1 MVVTRHGQ
9 RAFTLVEIL
18 VVIAI
23 IGSLIALLLPA
34 VQAAR
39 EAARRI
45 HCANQ
50 VKQIALALQNYI
62 SSRGVLPS
70 GCIFGPSW
78 ETSAGRYNGPYD
90 VIAESQHGRHGT
102 SWILQILPY
111 VEQQDLFDRWDFG
124 TNVLG
129 NKQVAN
135 TDIAAFYCP
144 SRRSGIVGD
153 QRRMLLSGF
162 TAGGTDYGGCLG
174 RLNSCNNEC
183 YRTDHEC
190 GHQLVNSYYFIY
202 NDGVSEKIGAFTPNS
217 AVRLRDIADGTSHT
231 ILVGELQRLLPPD
244 DATSWDEGNSFSN
257 DGWAVGGI
265 STLFVTAVAY
275 DGDIEQND
283 RGQKGNRINNGFFES
298 AGSEHPGGAHF
309 GLADGSVRFVNEDID
324 EDVFAWMGSISDG
337 MTFEMP
343 E

>member
-1 MVVTRHGQ
+1 MAAARRGR

-23 IGSLIALLLPA
+23 IGSLMGLLLPA

-50 VKQIALALQNYI
+50 VKQIAFALQNYVV
-62 SSRGVLPS
+62 SRGVLPS
-70 GCIFGPSW
+70 GCIVGPSW
-78 ETSAGRYNGPYD
+78 KKDYYRYAYD
-90 VIAESQHGRHGT
+90 VIYLDVISESQHGSHGT
-102 SWILQILPY
+102 SWMLQILPY
-111 VEQQDLFDRWDFG
+111 IEQQDLFDRWDFD

-129 NKQVAN
+129 NKLVAN

-144 SRRSGIVGD
+144 SRRSGIVGS

-174 RLNSCNNEC
+174 RINSCNNEC
-183 YRTDHEC
+183 YTIGHEC
-190 GHQLVNSYYFIY
+190 AHRFVPSRYFID
-202 NDGVSEKIGAFTPNS
+202 DGDAPVKIGAFLPNS
-217 AVRLRDIADGTSHT
+217 AVRLRDISDGTSQT
-231 ILVGELQRLLPPD
+231 ILVGELQRLLPSAGAVGYD
-244 DATSWDEGNSFSN
+244 RGSSFSN

-265 STLFVTAVAY
+265 STLFVTAVA
-275 DGDIEQND
+275 IEGTD
-283 RGQKGNRINNGFFES
+283 KGQHGGINNGFFES
-298 AGSEHPGGAHF
+298 AGSEHPEGAHF
-309 GLADGSVRFVNEDID
+309 GLADGSVRFVNEDVD
-324 EDVFAWMGSISDG
+324 HDVLAWMGSIRDG